1 VLRRAA
7 LGGLACAVVWPSAVH
22 AVYASKYF
30 VFLDFQSTEI
40 TPQGVLTMTKFL
52 NAYRS
57 RGDETRVAI
66 SGYTDTAEASEALA
80 QARGEIVRDRLVAL
94 GLPANRYAELWF
106 PNWR

>member
-1 VLRRAA
+1 MLRRAA